1 MVDVFPFLLEMRN
14 ELNTFYVTQNI
25 PRETVVK
32 GRYLYA
38 LVLNFSTVITACVID
53 ILVLIAQKNF
63 SGILSELTNGAA
75 ILLIMQIYISI
86 SYPIYFKKGYT
97 KGNSLASV
105 IPLLIIAGP
114 CLFIGFLSVN
124 GIITLAD
131 VFRIGDVMILLGT
144 TLMCTSISIK
154 LSTKFYNKR
163 EF

>member
-38 LVLNFSTVITACVID
+38 LLLNFSTVITACVID
-53 ILVLIAQKNF
+53 ISVLIALRNF
-63 SGILSELTNGAA
+63 SGIISELINGAA

-105 IPLLIIAGP
+105 IPLLTIAVP
-114 CLFIGFLSVN
+114 FLFIGLLSMN
-124 GIITLAD
+124 GIITLAPE
-131 VFRIGDVMILLGT
+131 FRISDVMILLGT
-144 TLMCTSISIK
+144 TLMCTSISTK
-154 LSTKFYNKR
+154 LSTKFYKKR